1 MQPKI
6 TVGELKTLLARFK
19 DDEEIY
25 VAHPAHDY
33 LRRYV
38 ASPVLGADYM
48 NVEYSEY
55 FRQSAIVDKKDEWE
69 GREVLVLF
77 LQNMW

>member
-38 ASPVLGADYM
+38 ASPVLGAKYR

-55 FRQSAIVDKKDEWE
+55 FRQKVLLDDCEE
-69 GREVLVLF
+69 GKECIVLF
-77 LQNMW
+77 IQNIW